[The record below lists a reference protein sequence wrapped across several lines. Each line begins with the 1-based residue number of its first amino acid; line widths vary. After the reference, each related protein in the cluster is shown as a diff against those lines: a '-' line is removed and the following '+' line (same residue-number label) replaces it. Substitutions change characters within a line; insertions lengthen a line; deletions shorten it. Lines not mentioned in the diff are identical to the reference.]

1 MSAFLPLGHKI
12 CATKWYV
19 CLIPYRILCPDI
31 ILGIW
36 EVLKRI
42 HSELINWMLLIE
54 RMNAPIHSSYSH
66 FPPTPQQPGSAVFQN
81 NPQQRDQIWVVS
93 ASSLSRES
101 LNQCE
106 AMNKLLPWASR
117 SLQVMLTCKRA
128 PAAPSVTLGIS
139 AAPGGRKKRG
149 HGVCALSLPFSDETR
164 GRWEKNPLYPC
175 LERWFWGTSNRN
187 TSATSFSALLPNPRP
202 SLL

>member
-1 MSAFLPLGHKI
+1 M
-12 CATKWYV
+12 
-19 CLIPYRILCPDI
+19 
-31 ILGIW
+31 
-36 EVLKRI
+36 
-42 HSELINWMLLIE
+42 MIE
-54 RMNAPIHSSYSH
+54 WMNAPIHSSYSH

-117 SLQVMLTCKRA
+117 SLEVMLTCKRA

-149 HGVCALSLPFSDETR
+149 RGVCALSLLSAMKLGAGERRTPSIHALKGSFGAPLTGISLQHPFLLCYQTHALPSSNSLSSWPLKSRLDDR
-164 GRWEKNPLYPC
+164 GRSIFLQC
-175 LERWFWGTSNRN
+175 S
-187 TSATSFSALLPNPRP
+187 
-202 SLL
+202 